1 MTADEKNLVR
11 RMHFE
16 QEMTPTAIA
25 ETLGRSLSA
34 VCRLLAQ
41 KKAPRP
47 VGRPKALSE
56 AKIDRIVA
64 LLDQMVDEADGN
76 CEVTLDQLV
85 RRSRLKVCKKVV
97 ATALHDRGY
106 WFRNMRQKP
115 ILTPEDVQE
124 RFKWAKKYENKS
136 AAWWLETVHV
146 HIDNHV
152 FKVATTAAGRKLL
165 AKRVVRGVYRKKG
178 KSLRSGHVKP
188 HAKQHL
194 SLGAKGILKAGGIGG
209 GKVLVWHTVEGA
221 WSGDR
226 AAAFYTDVVR
236 PALGKHYPQKRKYCI
251 LEDNDPTGNQSKKGL
266 QAKRESK
273 LEVLQIPKRSPDLN
287 VMDFAV
293 WSEVER
299 RMRLQEKKWPS
310 SKRET
315 RKAFEQR
322 LNRTARNLPKQF
334 INKSISDL
342 KRRCERLLEA
352 KGGLFEEGGRA
363 RRPL

>member
-1 MTADEKNLVR
+1 MTPDEKNLVR

-16 QEMTPTAIA
+16 QSKKPTDIA
-25 ETLGRSLSA
+25 EALGRSLSA

-41 KKAPRP
+41 KKAPKP
-47 VGRPKALSE
+47 IGRPKALSD
-56 AKIDRIVA
+56 AKVDRIVA
-64 LLDQMVDEADGN
+64 LLDNMVDEADGN
-76 CEVTLDQLV
+76 YEVTLDQLV

-97 ATALHDRGY
+97 ANALHDRGY
-106 WFRNMRQKP
+106 KFRDMRQKP
-115 ILTPEDVQE
+115 ILTPADVQE
-124 RFKWAKKYENKS
+124 RFKWAKKYKNKPS
-136 AAWWLETVHV
+136 AWWLKTVHV
-146 HIDNHV
+146 HLDNHV
-152 FKVATTAAGRKLL
+152 FKVATTSAGRKLL
-165 AKRVVRGVYRKKG
+165 AKRVVRGVYRQKG

-209 GKVLVWHTVEGA
+209 GKVLVWHTVQGA
-221 WSGDR
+221 WSGDQ
-226 AAAFYTDVVR
+226 AAALYTDVVR
-236 PALGKHYPQKRKYCI
+236 PALEKQYPQKRKFCI
-251 LEDNDPTGNQSKKGL
+251 LEDNDPTGNQSNKGL

-273 LEVLQIPKRSPDLN
+273 LEVLHIPKRSPDLN

-293 WSEVER
+293 WSEIER
-299 RMRLQEKKWPS
+299 RMRQQEKKWPA

-315 RKAFEQR
+315 REAFELR
-322 LNRTARNLPKQF
+322 LNRTAKNLPEAF

-342 KRRCERLLEA
+342 KRRSERLFEA